1 MNELLHVG
9 IIPDGNRRWARSRGL
24 TIRDAY
30 EAGYSKLKEVAR
42 YLFDYNVRYLTV
54 YAMSYDNCVKR
65 DADERNALLRVLDK
79 AIVDLKRERLLDE
92 YDVKL
97 VVSGDLTLIPDGTRR
112 KIQDL
117 VEMYSSGRRVL
128 HVGLCYSV
136 WWELSQLKHRNLGFE
151 QRMPPIDL
159 VIRTGGARRISGFF
173 PLLAEYAEL
182 YFTDTLWPEL
192 TRRELD
198 LAIEWFKR
206 QRRNFGR

>member
-1 MNELLHVG
+1 
-9 IIPDGNRRWARSRGL
+9 
-24 TIRDAY
+24 
-30 EAGYSKLKEVAR
+30 
-42 YLFDYNVRYLTV
+42 
-54 YAMSYDNCVKR
+54 
-65 DADERNALLRVLDK
+65 
-79 AIVDLKRERLLDE
+79 
-92 YDVKL
+92 
-97 VVSGDLTLIPDGTRR
+97 
-112 KIQDL
+112 
-117 VEMYSSGRRVL
+117 
-128 HVGLCYSV
+128 V

-173 PLLAEYAEL
+173 PLLVEYAEL

>member
-30 EAGYSKLKEVAR
+30 EAGYNKLKEVAR

-65 DADERNALLRVLDK
+65 DVDERNALLRVLDK
-79 AIVDLKRERLLDE
+79 AIVDLERERLLDE

-117 VEMYSSGRRVL
+117 VERYSSGRRVL

-173 PLLAEYAEL
+173 PLLVEYAEL

-198 LAIEWFKR
+198 LAIEWFRR

>member
-79 AIVDLKRERLLDE
+79 AIVDLERERLLDE

-117 VEMYSSGRRVL
+117 VERYSSGRRVL

-173 PLLAEYAEL
+173 PLLVEYAEL

>member
-65 DADERNALLRVLDK
+65 DVNERNALLRVLDK
-79 AIVDLKRERLLDE
+79 AIVDLERERLLDE

-117 VEMYSSGRRVL
+117 VERYSSGRRVL

-173 PLLAEYAEL
+173 PLLVEYAEL

>member
-65 DADERNALLRVLDK
+65 DVDERNALLRVLDK
-79 AIVDLKRERLLDE
+79 AIVDLERERLLDE

-117 VEMYSSGRRVL
+117 VERYSSGRRVL

-173 PLLAEYAEL
+173 PLLVEYAEL